1 MATRKLTLGGRTY
14 TVGKTTTPKAN
25 PYAIKINTTKP
36 VKKKLVKKPPVNQVI
51 TLTKKEMAPPPPTQ
65 QAVVHGKTLPLSK
78 HAIDYYNKIGV
89 KVSQPKPPEKTTQ
102 TTTTSPDFITSM
114 GGGNFTFLDQPKTT
128 YEETFDK
135 YGAETMEKL
144 ANQTY
149 YPAETTTV
157 TDPSRQHTTA
167 SPTYEGATSSGF
179 SVMSILPFALV
190 GIVLIVILLLLRR
203 RN

>member
-78 HAIDYYNKIGV
+78 DAIDYYNKIATV
-89 KVSQPKPPEKTTQ
+89 K
-102 TTTTSPDFITSM
+102 
-114 GGGNFTFLDQPKTT
+114 N
-128 YEETFDK
+128 
-135 YGAETMEKL
+135 
-144 ANQTY
+144 
-149 YPAETTTV
+149 
-157 TDPSRQHTTA
+157 
-167 SPTYEGATSSGF
+167 
-179 SVMSILPFALV
+179 
-190 GIVLIVILLLLRR
+190 
-203 RN
+203 